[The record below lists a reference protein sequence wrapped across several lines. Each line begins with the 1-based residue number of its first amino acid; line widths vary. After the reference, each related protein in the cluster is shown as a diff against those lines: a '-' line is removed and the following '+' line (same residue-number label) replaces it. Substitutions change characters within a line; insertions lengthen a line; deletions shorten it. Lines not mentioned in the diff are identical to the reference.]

1 MELLQLK
8 YFMTVAQMG
17 HLTRAAESLYIS
29 QPTLSRSIRRLEDE
43 LGIKVF
49 TKKGRG
55 IVLTEFGEHF
65 YIHVKHIFAELEQVD
80 SERNDIVGRTDTPI
94 RLGTTIPGIALPVL
108 ETYHSLEPETDFV
121 HESIRDNK
129 DLLAMISE
137 GTLDL
142 GFCDSVLFPSDLEH
156 TPIWDDQLYA
166 IVPAQHALAS
176 AEILT
181 LEELTL
187 YPLILSN
194 SEASLWDMILAF
206 NHGVEPNR
214 YMHTTNILEALR
226 LCMLG
231 MGVTVTSGLHLDI
244 QLQESSHNGKS
255 LLDFAVP
262 IPLEHCQWNISL
274 VWKKQSYYRI
284 QLRQFLAHV
293 VSYYQTRSS
302 RSILQSIVHKEK
314 TDLDPILLTKPDHA
328 SAV

>member
-17 HLTRAAESLYIS
+17 HLTKAAESLYIS

-43 LGIKVF
+43 LGIKLF
-49 TKKGRG
+49 AKKGRG
-55 IVLTEFGEHF
+55 IALTEYGEHF
-65 YIHVKHIFAELEQVD
+65 YIHVKHIFAELEQANF
-80 SERNDIVGRTDTPI
+80 ERDDLLSRTDAPI

-108 ETYHSLEPETDFV
+108 ETYHALKPEVEFM
-121 HESIRDNK
+121 HESIRDNRE
-129 DLLAMISE
+129 LLSMISE
-137 GTLDL
+137 GTLEL

-166 IVPAQHALAS
+166 IVPAQHPLAS
-176 AEILT
+176 AKALT

-194 SEASLWDMILAF
+194 AEASLWDMILAF
-206 NHGVEPNR
+206 NHGVAPNR
-214 YMHTTNILEALR
+214 YMHATNILETLR

-244 QLQESSHNGKS
+244 QLQESEHNGKS

-262 IPLEHCQWNISL
+262 VPLEHCQWSISL
-274 VWKKQSYYRI
+274 VWKKQSYYRM

-293 VSYYQTRSS
+293 VSYYQTRSNQ
-302 RSILQSIVHKEK
+302 SILQSIVHKESK
-314 TDLDPILLTKPDHA
+314 DKNQI
-328 SAV
+328 